1 MEAKLQERAQQF
13 EAEEHRLHL
22 QIDEIVQRE
31 REHHTRIAN
40 RKLELLA
47 PPCPVPNESERAK
60 LKSLEDR
67 LQASEHE
74 LSLAEYKI
82 EDQQDRL
89 NMMSQELLEF
99 RKKNSA
105 LSEKCLKS
113 DAAESKHRLEI
124 RDLQREC
131 ETLRKHVEDLEKQ
144 SAQGEEAA
152 HRLKV
157 VLESQISEMRQ
168 CIQEKTDECQRIQVR
183 NAELEDE
190 REHIR
195 RREER
200 LQNDL
205 AQAEQDRKSFRN
217 CEDTMVL
224 VERELV
230 GTKTD
235 LKSTK
240 DKLDEKIRDIAD
252 KEKLLLK
259 SKQEQQKTQREA
271 EHFFE
276 TCSNLRDE
284 LEKLQ
289 EKWNV
294 SVENSHKRDQ
304 SYKQEKAQHERQISN
319 LQSEVAQSE
328 QMLKAARNHHKA
340 LEKEVDTLQTR
351 KAALESSL
359 EAYQSDAH
367 AKNEAFR
374 QMKADFEKKI
384 LNFQE
389 NVGVL
394 QSTLLEARKIK
405 IATESQLSR
414 TRAEMVVLS
423 DGQTHLMEQ
432 AADLRNERQSSLKQ
446 LEELKTHQNAMS
458 TESAAWEEVVATM
471 NESLAHAQDTK
482 DDCER
487 LRRVAAEWEEKA
499 QMREA
504 DIKGLQAQ
512 LTALLTDKSHEET
525 KMNTTDLKQHLIFP
539 DNDNATNTAT
549 AIAGLKDDVTMLKTV
564 KWSFTAE
571 HDEAVRMIK
580 EMEGTIADLQE
591 KAAEMKREADEW
603 QEVALT
609 TKRES
614 EATVWAI
621 SRTFQE
627 KENQLVDV
635 TRKMTELHKQ
645 LEMVQK
651 SGEQDGENIEGWRLE
666 AN

>member
-1 MEAKLQERAQQF
+1 
-13 EAEEHRLHL
+13 
-22 QIDEIVQRE
+22 
-31 REHHTRIAN
+31 
-40 RKLELLA
+40 
-47 PPCPVPNESERAK
+47 
-60 LKSLEDR
+60 
-67 LQASEHE
+67 
-74 LSLAEYKI
+74 
-82 EDQQDRL
+82 
-89 NMMSQELLEF
+89 
-99 RKKNSA
+99 
-105 LSEKCLKS
+105 
-113 DAAESKHRLEI
+113 
-124 RDLQREC
+124 
-131 ETLRKHVEDLEKQ
+131 
-144 SAQGEEAA
+144 
-152 HRLKV
+152 
-157 VLESQISEMRQ
+157 MRQ
-168 CIQEKTDECQRIQVR
+168 CIEEKTDECQRMQVR

-235 LKSTK
+235 LKSIK

-252 KEKLLLK
+252 MEKLLLK
-259 SKQEQQKTQREA
+259 SRHEQQKTQREA
-271 EHFFE
+271 ELFFE
-276 TCSNLRDE
+276 TCSNLRGE

-289 EKWNV
+289 DKWNV
-294 SVENSHKRDQ
+294 SVEDAQRRDQ
-304 SYKQEKAQHERQISN
+304 SYKQEKAQHEMLIGN
-319 LQSEVAQSE
+319 LQYEVAESE
-328 QMLKAARNHHKA
+328 QMLKAARNNQKA
-340 LEKEVDTLQTR
+340 LEKEVDKLQKR

-374 QMKADFEKKI
+374 QMKTDFEKKI

-414 TRAEMVVLS
+414 TRAEIAVLS
-423 DGQTHLMEQ
+423 ESQTHLKDQ
-432 AADLRNERQSSLKQ
+432 AHDLRNERQLSLKQ

-471 NESLAHAQDTK
+471 NESLAQTQDIR

-487 LRRVAAEWEEKA
+487 LRRENKRQTETL

-504 DIKGLQAQ
+504 DIIGLQAQ
-512 LTALLTDKSHEET
+512 LTALLAEKSCKET
-525 KMNTTDLKQHLIFP
+525 NMSATDLKQHLIFP
-539 DNDNATNTAT
+539 GNDKVTKKATV
-549 AIAGLKDDVTMLKTV
+549 IAGLMEDVTTLQTGKGTM
-564 KWSFTAE
+564 TAE
-571 HDEAVRMIK
+571 HNEAVRMIK

-603 QEVALT
+603 QEVAVA

-627 KENQLVDV
+627 KESQLVDV
-635 TRKMTELHKQ
+635 TRKMTELHRK
-645 LEMVQK
+645 LEMAQK
-651 SGEQDGENIEGWRLE
+651 SGEQEGESIERWSPEPHHQNWHSSQRKTSRRLVGSGVYTKKI
-666 AN
+666 AATAR